1 MIVQLSSDEL
11 FRLRGARGA
20 RLEALSGALW
30 VTEEGRPQDGCLPA
44 GAQYVVQ
51 GNGLVLVG
59 VEPGGSP
66 GRFALAIAAAW
77 RLVRARTASAWRA
90 LCTARELEG
99 LSDAQLKDIGLA
111 RHEIPSAARDP
122 YSFFRR

>member
-1 MIVQLSSDEL
+1 MIVQLTPDEL

-59 VEPGGSP
+59 VEAGGVP
-66 GRFALAIAAAW
+66 GRFALALSAAW
-77 RLVRARTASAWRA
+77 RLVRARTVSAWRA

-99 LSDAQLKDIGLA
+99 LSDAQLKDIGLT
-111 RHEIPSAARDP
+111 REDIPRAARDA
-122 YSFFRR
+122 YSFLSR

>member
-1 MIVQLSSDEL
+1 MIVQLASDEL

-59 VEPGGSP
+59 VEPGGAP

-77 RLVRARTASAWRA
+77 RLVRARTVSTWRA

-99 LSDAQLKDIGLA
+99 LSDAQLKDIGLT
-111 RHEIPSAARDP
+111 REDIPRAARNP
-122 YSFFRR
+122 YSFLSR